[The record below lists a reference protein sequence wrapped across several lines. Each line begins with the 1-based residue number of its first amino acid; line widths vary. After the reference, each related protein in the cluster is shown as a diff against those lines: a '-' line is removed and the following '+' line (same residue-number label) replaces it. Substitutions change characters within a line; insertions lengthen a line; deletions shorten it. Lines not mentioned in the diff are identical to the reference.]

1 LHAAFQASPPTALA
15 ASGKIMPMS
24 SQNRPLSPHL
34 QVYRP
39 QYTSMI
45 SIFHRITGVGLWAG
59 TLLLVYW
66 LVSAAIG
73 AEAYETARDL
83 IGSLLGRLCL
93 FGWTVALFY
102 HLCNGIRH
110 LVWDIGLGLELRT
123 SFYSG
128 MAVLAGTVI
137 LTLVTWFAG
146 YAVMGAFQ

>member
-1 LHAAFQASPPTALA
+1 
-15 ASGKIMPMS
+15 MPMS
-24 SQNRPLSPHL
+24 SQDSSQGRTPGRPPGRPLSPHL

-66 LVSAAIG
+66 LVAAAIG

-83 IGSLLGRLCL
+83 IGSFLGRLCL

-110 LVWDIGLGLELRT
+110 LVWDIGLGLELRA

-128 MAVLAGTVI
+128 MAVLAGTVL
-137 LTLVTWFAG
+137 LTLVTWIAG
-146 YAVMGAFQ
+146 YTVMGSLQ